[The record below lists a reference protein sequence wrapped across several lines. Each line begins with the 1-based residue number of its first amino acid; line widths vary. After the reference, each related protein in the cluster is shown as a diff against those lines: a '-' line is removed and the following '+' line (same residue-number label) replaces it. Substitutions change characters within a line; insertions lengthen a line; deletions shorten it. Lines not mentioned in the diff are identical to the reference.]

1 MLAVMQNFT
10 QTAIAWVGL
19 VGVRLDDFLPRKGDN
34 GRGAD
39 GGGVWGSIVLLIF
52 PLLISEGGILTPGP
66 QTSIHKYCW
75 FLLVPNENENKRRG
89 LRLL

>member
-19 VGVRLDDFLPRKGDN
+19 VGVRLGDFLPRKGDY

-39 GGGVWGSIVLLIF
+39 GGGGGGLVRYSSPNIF
-52 PLLISEGGILTPGP
+52 TPNLGGWNPHTRPANLYT
-66 QTSIHKYCW
+66 
-75 FLLVPNENENKRRG
+75 
-89 LRLL
+89 